1 MSRQRS
7 IERHGGKPFWFH
19 AMRNC
24 FISVAS
30 RGLLLPESLVK
41 RLVNH
46 RRPAGDVT
54 QDYAADWTLV
64 QLRGPAQRIAD
75 RIDELVAANG
85 DPPWEGDVSPGP
97 GLPGAPDPPAFAA
110 AEIKSP
116 SAREGL
122 CIERR
127 RPRYARRALRSLSD
141 QLNLTR
147 EPTWKALMSSR
158 SLPGASNE

>member
-41 RLVNH
+41 RMVNH

-54 QDYAADWTLV
+54 QDY
-64 QLRGPAQRIAD
+64 
-75 RIDELVAANG
+75 
-85 DPPWEGDVSPGP
+85 
-97 GLPGAPDPPAFAA
+97 AA

-122 CIERR
+122 CIEGD
-127 RPRYARRALRSLSD
+127 ALATQGGRFGFFRIS
-141 QLNLTR
+141 
-147 EPTWKALMSSR
+147 
-158 SLPGASNE
+158 